1 MTTIQQL
8 QEAVAA
14 RFRLRVADL
23 KGVSRAWS
31 ISRPRMIAMY
41 LVRHLLGSSYPEI
54 GQRFGG
60 KDHTTAINACRRIK
74 LATEPAILTA
84 VAELVAQLGGDPAS
98 EGAISGRSR
107 ERRSR
112 WQPKP
117 DPQAMLARILEAVC
131 GHFGI
136 RAELLAV
143 AKPNARIKHIRSIFV
158 FLGREIAQA
167 KYAQIQAAIGSDLGI
182 ACITDSS
189 RRIRWSTSEETR
201 AEIEAIRARL
211 LG

>member
-41 LVRHLLGSSYPEI
+41 LVRRLLGSSYPEI

-74 LATEPAILTA
+74 LATEPAIQTA
-84 VAELVAQLGGDPAS
+84 VAELVAQLGGDPVR
-98 EGAISGRSR
+98 ENEITGRAR
-107 ERRSR
+107 ERKPR
-112 WQPKP
+112 PP

-131 GHFGI
+131 GHFGV

-143 AKPNARIKHIRSIFV
+143 AKPNARIKHVRAIFI
-158 FLGREIAQA
+158 FLGREIALA
-167 KYAQIQAAIGSDLGI
+167 SYAQIQAAIGSDLGI
-182 ACITDSS
+182 ACITDSA

-201 AEIEAIRARL
+201 ADIEAIRARL